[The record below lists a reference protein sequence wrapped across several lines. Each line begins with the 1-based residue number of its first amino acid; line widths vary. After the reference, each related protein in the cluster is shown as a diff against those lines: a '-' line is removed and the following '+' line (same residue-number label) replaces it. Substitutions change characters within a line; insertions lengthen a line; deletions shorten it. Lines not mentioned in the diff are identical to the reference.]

1 MCICK
6 LFRFL
11 YNKKRHQNVN
21 KSFQIFEIVIP
32 TNLQENNKTITSTNR
47 TYGECC
53 ICLEQLDKDLYA
65 LPCAHLFH
73 EKCIRLWL
81 KNHTK
86 CPICENIV

>member
-6 LFRFL
+6 ILRYL
-11 YNKKRHQNVN
+11 CNKKANQDMN
-21 KSFQIFEIVIP
+21 KRFESFDIVIP
-32 TNLQENNKTITSTNR
+32 ASHQTDISKSTNK

-53 ICLEQLDKDLYA
+53 ICLEQLNDLYA

-73 EKCIRLWL
+73 EHCIRLWL

-86 CPICENIV
+86 CPMCEESV